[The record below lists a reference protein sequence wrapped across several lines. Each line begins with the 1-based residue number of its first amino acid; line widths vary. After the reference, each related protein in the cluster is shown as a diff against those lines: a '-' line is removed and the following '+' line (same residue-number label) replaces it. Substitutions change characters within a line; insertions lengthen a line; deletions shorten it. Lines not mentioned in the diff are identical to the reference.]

1 MRFSKYSESKDN
13 ITVGS
18 YSSITQNKNNDGLS
32 YGPPPTASKGDNRNL
47 WGNYDDGGDINDSM
61 KINGNIYI
69 NRYSDD
75 DENGNE
81 SGEKDEWDVPSVND
95 DIDWDWD
102 NDEEGGSLYVENNIT
117 ADTITGNE
125 SYGKKLF
132 VNYPYS
138 TSPKAN
144 VADLIKNNA
153 DNISK
158 NRKDID
164 NLTITVNDHT
174 NKINNLTDVVNNHTT
189 LITNNTNNIATNRTD
204 IDNLTTTVN
213 GFDERIKDATDKV
226 NELSTKVDNNSTAIT
241 NLTTQ
246 VSTNTTN
253 ISNNSTNISNNT
265 TEINN
270 IKNSLITE
278 ERVKELIQ
286 QLAPSVNTDGD
297 ASNPVILISGRLYR
311 NATNNGYWFSGT
323 KKPYITFT
331 TTVNEGLMTINL
343 STINNQ
349 TINISSVVAN
359 QNMSGKAN
367 DLDTTKIGA
376 RGVGAHWI
384 QSNWYQNYIYI
395 REFRQANGNNDSWAS
410 DNWLSSE
417 GISAVNIIVCGHLS

>member
-32 YGPPPTASKGDNRNL
+32 YGPPPTASRSDDRNL

-75 DENGNE
+75 DENGND
-81 SGEKDEWDVPSVND
+81 SVEKDEWDVPSVND

-153 DNISK
+153 DNIS
-158 NRKDID
+158 
-164 NLTITVNDHT
+164 
-174 NKINNLTDVVNNHTT
+174 
-189 LITNNTNNIATNRTD
+189 TNRTD

-331 TTVNEGLMTINL
+331 TTVKEGLMTINL
-343 STINNQ
+343 STINDQ
-349 TINISSVVAN
+349 TINISSVVCN

-367 DLDTTKIGA
+367 NLDTTTIGA